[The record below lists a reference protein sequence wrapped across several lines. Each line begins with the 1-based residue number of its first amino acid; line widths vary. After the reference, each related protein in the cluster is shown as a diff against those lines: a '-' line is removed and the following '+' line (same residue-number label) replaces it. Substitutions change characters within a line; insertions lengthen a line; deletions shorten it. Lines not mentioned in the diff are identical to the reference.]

1 MRKKITRSILLL
13 FLAGSLLYASL
24 VFYVHSH
31 AFIDSA
37 APADAIIVLGT
48 RPNTY
53 GANPCLVA
61 RVRQAASLYRKGLAP
76 KIVFSGGKLGGDTF
90 SEAEV
95 MERIA
100 PDFGIAQED
109 IFVESRSTSTHE
121 NLLFSS
127 EILSR
132 EGLSSVI
139 IVSDAY
145 HLPRAALIAKKLG
158 MHYTLSPA
166 QDSPCTTQRHNIV
179 LFSINEPLKMVLY
192 AITGKL

>member
-1 MRKKITRSILLL
+1 MRKRIVRLVLLL
-13 FLAGSLLYASL
+13 FSAGIIVHLSLLVYIQ
-24 VFYVHSH
+24 SH
-31 AFIDSA
+31 AFVDSA
-37 APADAIIVLGT
+37 VPSDAVLVLGT

-61 RVRQAASLYRKGLAP
+61 RVKQAAWLYHGGLAR
-76 KIVFSGGKLGGDTF
+76 KIVFSGGKLGSDAL

-95 MERIA
+95 MERVA
-100 PDFGIAQED
+100 SDFGIAKED
-109 IFVESRSTSTHE
+109 IFLEFKSTSTYE

-127 EILSR
+127 DIFSR
-132 EGLSSVI
+132 EHLSSVI

-158 MHYTLSPA
+158 LDYTLSPA
-166 QDSPCTTQRHNIV
+166 QDSPCTTEWHNV
-179 LFSINEPLKMVLY
+179 LLFFIYEPLKMVLY